1 MDLPFTELTHLDSE
15 SFLPRAP
22 SWMINGALQP
32 RGMPRVINPAGSGDY
47 IFILCE
53 NKWFNNRQLG
63 LYAAPHLDKTQGIE
77 RPELNRYSR
86 IADDVTGVHIQQIIH
101 SVSL

>member
-22 SWMINGALQP
+22 SWMVNGALQP
-32 RGMPRVINPAGSGDY
+32 RGMPKIINPAGSGNY
-47 IFILCE
+47 IYSFSVKTISLILVTL
-53 NKWFNNRQLG
+53 LG

-86 IADDVTGVHIQQIIH
+86 IADDVTGVHFQQD
-101 SVSL
+101 

>member
-22 SWMINGALQP
+22 SWMVNGALQP
-32 RGMPRVINPAGSGDY
+32 RGMPKVINPAGSGNY
-47 IFILCE
+47 IYSFSVKTNSLILVTL
-53 NKWFNNRQLG
+53 LG

-86 IADDVTGVHIQQIIH
+86 IADDVTGVHFQQD
-101 SVSL
+101 